1 MGGQKPGT
9 ARFRVLLLCPR
20 RQQIWHPYPVTRP
33 QLRPTLGGVCE
44 HQLGAKGAQQ
54 DAALKRHRGGHGQHQ
69 PAGQGKAG
77 QQVAAQ
83 CRRCVGLIARID
95 ARAWLAGWLAG
106 WTRAAILPLRHGTAH
121 TAHAPVAACGGDEG
135 ESDAG
140 IARGWLHKGRLQATH
155 REITLDQWLVNCLG
169 RRAGGL
175 AGRLAG
181 APCRERWL
189 PSALRHQSCCSRCG
203 P

>member
-1 MGGQKPGT
+1 
-9 ARFRVLLLCPR
+9 
-20 RQQIWHPYPVTRP
+20 
-33 QLRPTLGGVCE
+33 
-44 HQLGAKGAQQ
+44 
-54 DAALKRHRGGHGQHQ
+54 
-69 PAGQGKAG
+69 
-77 QQVAAQ
+77 VAAQ

-95 ARAWLAGWLAG
+95 ARAWLAGWLAGQGQQFCPCATAQHTQLAGWLAG